1 MRTPGVEDGKRLL
14 AVAAALAAALAVGP
28 PPASGQTLREDLDR
42 ALTISGVSRA
52 RTGAFALDLQ
62 SGRVVYDLHPGRS
75 LRPASNEKLAV
86 ALAALERLGP
96 EHRIPTRVLGAGSR
110 AGSTWRGR
118 LVLRGFGDPTLTRAD
133 LRKLASKLRTAGIR
147 RVTGRIIGDETYFD
161 KRRTAPGWKPSYYK
175 IQSPP
180 LSALVV
186 DRARSD
192 GRTVGNPAF
201 WAAKAFR
208 KALVGTGISVGGK
221 AVRGTAPNG
230 ARMLAAVRSQTIKA
244 LVKRMN
250 KVSDNF
256 YAEMLVKHLGAKIR
270 GTGSTSAGTAVVKT
284 VLRNRG
290 VPMQGVRIV
299 DGSGLSV
306 YDRLTARALAAL
318 LISAWSDPAVKAAFT
333 ASLSVAGVDGTLE
346 DRMLRGPAHGFVR
359 AKTGTTTTASAL
371 SGYVGSKYV
380 FVILQNGNPIPWWY
394 ARRAQDRFAQILA
407 GAAR

>member
-42 ALTISGVSRA
+42 ALTVSGVSRA

-133 LRKLASKLRTAGIR
+133 LRRLASKLRSAGIR
-147 RVTGRIIGDETYFD
+147 RVTGHIAGDESYFD
-161 KRRTAPGWKPSYYK
+161 RRRTADGWKPSYYK

-256 YAEMLVKHLGAKIR
+256 YAEMLVKRLGARVR
-270 GTGSTSAGTAVVKT
+270 GMGSTRAGCLVVRS
-284 VLRNRG
+284 VLAARNI
-290 VPMQGVRIV
+290 PLAGVRIV
-299 DGSGLSV
+299 DGSGLSHL
-306 YDRLTARALAAL
+306 DRATAKSLGRL
-318 LISAWSDPAVKAAFT
+318 LVSAWRDPALRLPFFS
-333 ASLSVAGVDGTLE
+333 SLAIAGVDGTLE
-346 DRMLRGPAHGFVR
+346 DRMRRGPAHGRVR
-359 AKTGTTTTASAL
+359 AKTGTTSRASAL
-371 SGYVGSKYV
+371 SGFVGTRYV
-380 FVILQNGNPIPWWY
+380 FAILQNGNPINWTK
-394 ARRAQDRFAQILA
+394 ARRAQDRFAQRLA
-407 GAAR
+407 RSL